1 MPDIIQLLPDSV
13 ANQIAAGE
21 VIQRPASAVKELLEN
36 SIDAKSS
43 DIKLIIKDAGR
54 TLIQIIDNGT
64 GMSETDA
71 RMCFERH
78 ATSKIKSA
86 DDLFLIKTMGFRG
99 EAMASIA
106 GVAQVEMKTK
116 KAEEQL
122 GTQIEIEGSELKSQT
137 QCACTKGTSIS
148 VKNLFFNVPARRN
161 FLKSDSVELR
171 HILEEFQRV
180 TISHPE
186 IAFSLHHN
194 NSELFHLEKGTL
206 RQRLVGI
213 FGDNYNQRLVPV
225 EENTTIVNVTG
236 FIGKPEF
243 ARKTRGE
250 QFFFVNNRFIRSA
263 YLHHAIQNAYEKLL
277 PNDSFPSY
285 FINMEIDP
293 KAIDVNIHPTKT
305 EIKFEDERSV
315 YTIIRAAVKQSLG
328 KYNISPSLD
337 FEQEVSIAV
346 PQTKTLEEVLMNPPK
361 IKINKDYNPFREEE
375 KKEDRRN
382 KFLTDSPIPT
392 PDSYR
397 NPDYFPTETGKRR
410 SGEWEKELS
419 RHADN
424 QIEIEITPQEE
435 QTEFSIEGEKST
447 KTSAYQLHNKYILAH
462 IKTGM
467 IVIDQQAAHERILYE
482 KYFEMVDKLK
492 GTSQQQLFPQT
503 LEFSAS
509 DAVVMKELHSEL
521 QGLGFD
527 INGFGKNTFI
537 VHGIPAELSGKNIFE
552 LLEKLIEDYKA
563 VPGGRQA
570 SQGGKSDLPTEASAQ
585 AGLKSARKE
594 VIAKAMAK
602 NLAIKSGVELSKEEM
617 SHMVDELFACA
628 MPYSSPSGKP
638 TLITIP
644 LDDLEK
650 RFKK

>member
-1 MPDIIQLLPDSV
+1 MSNIINLLPDSV

-36 SIDAKSS
+36 SIDAKST

-54 TLIQIIDNGT
+54 TLIQIIDNGI

-71 RMCFERH
+71 RMSFERH

-86 DDLFLIKTMGFRG
+86 DDLFRIKTMGFRG

-116 KAEEQL
+116 RSEDPL
-122 GTQIEIEGSELKSQT
+122 GTHIEIEGSELKSQT
-137 QCACTKGTSIS
+137 QCACTKGTILL

-171 HILEEFQRV
+171 HIIEEFQRV
-180 TISHPE
+180 AIAHPE
-186 IAFSLHHN
+186 IALSFHHN
-194 NSELFHLEKGTL
+194 NSELFHMEKGSL

-213 FGDNYNQRLVPV
+213 FGDSYNQRLVPV

-250 QFFFVNNRFIRSA
+250 QFFYVNNRFIKSS
-263 YLHHAIQNAYEKLL
+263 YLHHAVQNAYNQLL
-277 PNDSFPSY
+277 PDDAFPSY

-293 KAIDVNIHPTKT
+293 MAIDVNIHPTKT

-328 KYNISPSLD
+328 KYNIAPSLD
-337 FEQEVSIAV
+337 FNQELAIELP
-346 PQTKTLEEVLMNPPK
+346 PQKSREEVLMNPPK
-361 IKINKDYNPFREEE
+361 IKINKNYNPFDQEE
-375 KKEDRRN
+375 KKKSPSQPPHWGRERKN
-382 KFLTDSPIPT
+382 VFIDSPVMEESATKQSEDLTLPL
-392 PDSYR
+392 
-397 NPDYFPTETGKRR
+397 TGAMT
-410 SGEWEKELS
+410 GGL
-419 RHADN
+419 
-424 QIEIEITPQEE
+424 
-435 QTEFSIEGEKST
+435 EFSIEGEKTT

-482 KYFEMVDKLK
+482 NYFEMVEKHK
-492 GTSQQQLFPQT
+492 SVSQQQLFPQT
-503 LEFSAS
+503 LEFSANDS
-509 DAVVMKELHSEL
+509 VVLKELHKEL

-527 INGFGKNTFI
+527 INEFGKNTFI
-537 VHGIPAELSGKNIFE
+537 VHGIPADIVGQNVFE

-563 VPGGRQA
+563 
-570 SQGGKSDLPTEASAQ
+570 SQGSKSDLKNA
-585 AGLKSARKE
+585 KKE
-594 VIAKAMAK
+594 IVSKGMAK
-602 NLAIKSGVELSKEEM
+602 NLAIKSGVQLTKEEM
-617 SHMVDELFACA
+617 SHLVDELFACK
-628 MPYSSPSGKP
+628 MPYSSPTGKP
-638 TLITIP
+638 TLITIGI
-644 LDDLEK
+644 DELEK
-650 RFKK
+650 KFKK

>member
-1 MPDIIQLLPDSV
+1 MPDIINLLPDSV

-36 SIDAKSS
+36 SIDANGT

-54 TLIQIIDNGT
+54 TLIQIIDNGI

-71 RMCFERH
+71 RMSFERH

-86 DDLFLIKTMGFRG
+86 DDLFKIKTMGFRG

-116 KAEEQL
+116 RSEDQL

-137 QCACTKGTSIS
+137 QCTCTKGTSIS

-171 HILEEFQRV
+171 HIIEEFQRV
-180 TISHPE
+180 AIAHPE
-186 IAFSLHHN
+186 ISFSFHHN
-194 NSELFHLEKGTL
+194 NSELFHLEKGAL

-213 FGDNYNQRLVPV
+213 FGDSYNQRLVPV

-250 QFFFVNNRFIRSA
+250 QFFFVNNRFIKSS
-263 YLHHAIQNAYEKLL
+263 YLHHAVQNAYNQLL
-277 PNDSFPSY
+277 PDDAFPSY

-328 KYNISPSLD
+328 KYNIAPSLD
-337 FEQEVSIAV
+337 FEQEASIEL
-346 PQTKTLEEVLMNPPK
+346 PPNKSLEEVLMNPPK
-361 IKINKDYNPFREEE
+361 IKVNKNYNPFSEEE
-375 KKEDRRN
+375 KKEERRN
-382 KFLTDSPIPT
+382 KFTAG
-392 PDSYR
+392 SY
-397 NPDYFPTETGKRR
+397 TETEKRKG
-410 SGEWEKELS
+410 GEWEKEQS
-419 RHADN
+419 RHAIS
-424 QIEIEITPQEE
+424 QLEIEVKKEE
-435 QTEFSIEGEKST
+435 ETQTEFSIEGEKST

-482 KYFEMVDKLK
+482 KYFEMVEKHK
-492 GTSQQQLFPQT
+492 GVSQQQLFPQT

-509 DAVVMKELHSEL
+509 DAVVVKELHEEL

-527 INGFGKNTFI
+527 INEFGKNTFI
-537 VHGIPAELSGKNIFE
+537 VHGIPADIAGQNVFE

-563 VPGGRQA
+563 
-570 SQGGKSDLPTEASAQ
+570 SQGSKSDLKNA
-585 AGLKSARKE
+585 KKE
-594 VIAKAMAK
+594 IVAKAMAK
-602 NLAIKSGVELSKEEM
+602 NLAIISGVQLTKEEM
-617 SHMVDELFACA
+617 SHMVDELFACK
-628 MPYSSPSGKP
+628 MPYASPAGKP
-638 TLITIP
+638 TLITIGIEE
-644 LDDLEK
+644 LEK
-650 RFKK
+650 KFRK

>member
-1 MPDIIQLLPDSV
+1 MPDIINLLPDSV

-36 SIDAKSS
+36 SIDANGS

-54 TLIQIIDNGT
+54 TLIQLIDNGI

-78 ATSKIKSA
+78 ATSKIKKA
-86 DDLFLIKTMGFRG
+86 DDLFKITTMGFRG

-116 KAEEQL
+116 RAEDEL
-122 GTQIEIEGSELKSQT
+122 GTQIEIEGSELKNHTSC
-137 QCACTKGTSIS
+137 QCQKGTSIS

-171 HILEEFQRV
+171 HIIEEFQR
-180 TISHPE
+180 TAIAHPE

-194 NSELFHLEKGTL
+194 NSELFHLERGTL

-213 FGDNYNQRLVPV
+213 FGESYNQKLVPV
-225 EENTTIVNVTG
+225 HEDTTIVNVTG

-250 QFFFVNNRFIRSA
+250 QFFFVNNRFIKNS
-263 YLHHAIQNAYEKLL
+263 YLHHALQHAYEQLL
-277 PNDSFPSY
+277 PSDAFPSY

-305 EIKFEDERSV
+305 EIKFEDERLV

-328 KYNISPSLD
+328 KYNIAPSLD
-337 FEQEVSIAV
+337 FEQEASIALST
-346 PQTKTLEEVLMNPPK
+346 QKSSEEILLNPPK
-361 IKINKDYNPFREEE
+361 IKVDKNYNPFYEEE
-375 KKEDRRN
+375 KKEERRRN
-382 KFLTDSPIPT
+382 PSPALPEGKGEKQISYFDTPVPFEKIVSKTAHDFTLPLTGGD
-392 PDSYR
+392 
-397 NPDYFPTETGKRR
+397 G
-410 SGEWEKELS
+410 GGL
-419 RHADN
+419 
-424 QIEIEITPQEE
+424 
-435 QTEFSIEGEKST
+435 EFSIEGEKTT

-467 IVIDQQAAHERILYE
+467 IVIDQQAAHERILFE
-482 KYFEMVDKLK
+482 NYFEMVGKHK
-492 GTSQQQLFPQT
+492 GVSQQQLFPQT

-509 DAVVMKELHSEL
+509 EAVVVKELNEEL
-521 QGLGFD
+521 HALGFD
-527 INGFGKNTFI
+527 MNEFGKNTFI
-537 VHGIPAELSGKNIFE
+537 VHGIPAGISGENVFE

-563 VPGGRQA
+563 
-570 SQGGKSDLPTEASAQ
+570 SQGGKSELLAA
-585 AGLKSARKE
+585 KKE
-594 VIAKAMAK
+594 IVAKTMAK
-602 NLAIKSGVELSKEEM
+602 NLAIKPGVSLTKEEM
-617 SHMVDELFACA
+617 SHMVDELFACK

-638 TLITIP
+638 TLITIS
-644 LDDLEK
+644 LDELEK
-650 RFKK
+650 KLKK

>member
-1 MPDIIQLLPDSV
+1 MPDIINLLPDSV

-36 SIDAKSS
+36 SIDAKSA

-54 TLIQIIDNGT
+54 TLIQIIDNGI

-86 DDLFLIKTMGFRG
+86 DDLFHIKTMGFRG

-106 GVAQVEMKTK
+106 GVTQVELKTK
-116 KAEEQL
+116 RSEDQL
-122 GTQIEIEGSELKSQT
+122 GTQITIEGSELKSQM
-137 QCACTKGTSIS
+137 QCACAKGTSIS

-171 HILEEFQRV
+171 HIIEEFQRV
-180 TISHPE
+180 AIAHPE
-186 IAFSLHHN
+186 ISFSLHHN

-213 FGDNYNQRLVPV
+213 FGDTYNPRLVPV

-250 QFFFVNNRFIRSA
+250 QFFFVNNRFIRSS
-263 YLHHAIQNAYEKLL
+263 YLHHAVQNAYDQLL

-285 FINMEIDP
+285 FLNMEIDP

-328 KYNISPSLD
+328 KYNIAPSLD
-337 FEQEVSIAV
+337 FEQEVAIELPPPKSR
-346 PQTKTLEEVLMNPPK
+346 EEVLMNPPK
-361 IKINKDYNPFREEE
+361 ISINKNYNPFREEE
-375 KKEDRRN
+375 KKEER
-382 KFLTDSPIPT
+382 KKTFTYFDSPAK
-392 PDSYR
+392 DFSQ
-397 NPDYFPTETGKRR
+397 E
-410 SGEWEKELS
+410 
-419 RHADN
+419 
-424 QIEIEITPQEE
+424 IEIEIKKETEV
-435 QTEFSIEGEKST
+435 QTEFNIEGEKST
-447 KTSAYQLHNKYILAH
+447 KTSAYQLHSKYILAH

-482 KYFEMVDKLK
+482 KYFELVDKQK

-509 DAVVMKELHSEL
+509 DAVVVKELHREL
-521 QGLGFD
+521 HGLGFD
-527 INGFGKNTFI
+527 INEFGKNTFI
-537 VHGIPAELSGKNIFE
+537 VHGIPADIAGQNVFE
-552 LLEKLIEDYKA
+552 LLEKLIEDYKS
-563 VPGGRQA
+563 
-570 SQGGKSDLPTEASAQ
+570 SQGGKSQLKEA
-585 AGLKSARKE
+585 KKE
-594 VIAKAMAK
+594 IVAKAMAK
-602 NLAIKSGVELSKEEM
+602 NLSIKPGVELSKEEM

-644 LDDLEK
+644 LEDLEK
-650 RFKK
+650 RFRK

>member
-1 MPDIIQLLPDSV
+1 MPDIINLLPDSV

-36 SIDAKSS
+36 SIDAKGT

-54 TLIQIIDNGT
+54 TLIQIIDNGI

-78 ATSKIKSA
+78 ATSKIKKA
-86 DDLFLIKTMGFRG
+86 DDLFKITTMGFRG

-116 KAEEQL
+116 RTEDEL
-122 GTQIEIEGSELKSQT
+122 GTQIEIEGSELKNHTSC
-137 QCACTKGTSIS
+137 QCQKGTSIS

-171 HILEEFQRV
+171 HIIEEFQRV
-180 TISHPE
+180 AIAHPE
-186 IAFSLHHN
+186 IALSLHHN
-194 NSELFHLEKGTL
+194 NSELFHLERGTL

-213 FGDNYNQRLVPV
+213 FGESYNQKLVPV
-225 EENTTIVNVTG
+225 HEDTTIVNVTG

-250 QFFFVNNRFIRSA
+250 QFFFVNNRFIKSS
-263 YLHHAIQNAYEKLL
+263 YLHHALQNAYEKLL
-277 PNDSFPSY
+277 PSDAFPSY

-293 KAIDVNIHPTKT
+293 KSIDVNIHPTKT

-315 YTIIRAAVKQSLG
+315 YTIMRAAVKQSLG

-337 FEQEVSIAV
+337 FEQELSIAL
-346 PQTKTLEEVLMNPPK
+346 PTQKSSEEILLNPPK
-361 IKINKDYNPFREEE
+361 IKVDKNYNPFYEEE
-375 KKEDRRN
+375 KK
-382 KFLTDSPIPT
+382 KSPTRPPHWGGDKKNT
-392 PDSYR
+392 PSYFDV
-397 NPDYFPTETGKRR
+397 PVTTETI
-410 SGEWEKELS
+410 SGNK
-419 RHADN
+419 
-424 QIEIEITPQEE
+424 QEF
-435 QTEFSIEGEKST
+435 TLPLTGGDGGGLEFSIEGEKTT

-467 IVIDQQAAHERILYE
+467 IVIDQQAAHERILFE
-482 KYFEMVDKLK
+482 NYFEMVEKHK
-492 GTSQQQLFPQT
+492 GVSQQQLFPQT

-509 DAVVMKELHSEL
+509 DAVVVKELHEEL
-521 QGLGFD
+521 HGLGFD
-527 INGFGKNTFI
+527 INEFGKNTFI
-537 VHGIPAELSGKNIFE
+537 VHGIPADISGENVFE

-563 VPGGRQA
+563 
-570 SQGGKSDLPTEASAQ
+570 SQGGKSELRSA
-585 AGLKSARKE
+585 KKE
-594 VIAKAMAK
+594 IVAKAMAK
-602 NLAIKSGVELSKEEM
+602 NLAIKSGVPLTKEEM
-617 SHMVDELFACA
+617 SHMVDELFACK

-638 TLITIP
+638 TLITIS
-644 LDDLEK
+644 LDELD
-650 RFKK
+650 KKLKK

>member
-1 MPDIIQLLPDSV
+1 MPDIINLLPDSV

-36 SIDAKSS
+36 SIDAKST

-71 RMCFERH
+71 RLCFERH

-86 DDLFLIKTMGFRG
+86 EDLFRIKTMGFRG
-99 EAMASIA
+99 EAMASVA
-106 GVAQVEMKTK
+106 GVAQVELKTK
-116 KAEEQL
+116 RSEDQV
-122 GTQIEIEGSELKSQT
+122 GTQINIEGSELRSQT
-137 QCACTKGTSIS
+137 SCGCTKGTNIS

-171 HILEEFQRV
+171 HIIEEFQRV
-180 TISHPE
+180 AIAHPE

-213 FGDNYNQRLVPV
+213 LGDNYNQRLVPV

-250 QFFFVNNRFIRSA
+250 QFFFVNNRFIRSS
-263 YLHHAIQNAYEKLL
+263 YLHHAVQNAYEQLL

-285 FINMEIDP
+285 FLNMEIDP

-328 KYNISPSLD
+328 KYNIAPSLD
-337 FEQEVSIAV
+337 FEQETAIELP
-346 PQTKTLEEVLMNPPK
+346 PQKSREEVLMNPPK
-361 IKINKDYNPFREEE
+361 IKVNKNYNPFEVEER
-375 KKEDRRN
+375 KKETLAKGEERKKAFTYFDPP
-382 KFLTDSPIPT
+382 SPQNT
-392 PDSYR
+392 S
-397 NPDYFPTETGKRR
+397 FP
-410 SGEWEKELS
+410 SGQE
-419 RHADN
+419 
-424 QIEIEITPQEE
+424 IEIEIKKEETQQE
-435 QTEFSIEGEKST
+435 FKIEGEKTS
-447 KTSAYQLHNKYILAH
+447 KTAAYQLHNKYILAH

-482 KYFEMVDKLK
+482 KYFELVDKQK

-509 DAVVMKELHSEL
+509 DAVVVKELHTEL
-521 QGLGFD
+521 EGLGFD
-527 INGFGKNTFI
+527 INEFGKNTFI
-537 VHGIPAELSGKNIFE
+537 VHGIPADLSGQNIFE
-552 LLEKLIEDYKA
+552 LMEKLIEDYKS
-563 VPGGRQA
+563 
-570 SQGGKSDLPTEASAQ
+570 SQGSKS
-585 AGLKSARKE
+585 GLKNARKE
-594 VIAKAMAK
+594 IVAKAMAK
-602 NLAIKSGVELSKEEM
+602 NLAIRSGVELSKEEM
-617 SHMVDELFACA
+617 SHMVDELFGCA

-638 TLITIP
+638 TLITIGI
-644 LDDLEK
+644 DELEK
-650 RFKK
+650 KFRK

>member
-1 MPDIIQLLPDSV
+1 MPDIINLLPDSV

-36 SIDAKSS
+36 SIDAKST

-71 RMCFERH
+71 RLCFERH

-86 DDLFLIKTMGFRG
+86 EDLFRIKTMGFRG
-99 EAMASIA
+99 EAMASVA
-106 GVAQVEMKTK
+106 GVAQVELKTK
-116 KAEEQL
+116 RSEDQV
-122 GTQIEIEGSELKSQT
+122 GTQINIEGSELRSQT
-137 QCACTKGTSIS
+137 SCGCTKGTNIS

-171 HILEEFQRV
+171 HIIEEFQRV
-180 TISHPE
+180 AIAHPE

-213 FGDNYNQRLVPV
+213 LGDNYNQRLVPV

-250 QFFFVNNRFIRSA
+250 QFFFVNNRFIRSS
-263 YLHHAIQNAYEKLL
+263 YLHHAVQNAYEQLL

-285 FINMEIDP
+285 FLNMEIDP

-328 KYNISPSLD
+328 KYNIAPSLD
-337 FEQEVSIAV
+337 FEQETAIELP
-346 PQTKTLEEVLMNPPK
+346 PQKSREEVLMNPPK
-361 IKINKDYNPFREEE
+361 IKVNKNYNPFEVEER
-375 KKEDRRN
+375 KKETLAKGEERKKAFTYFDPP
-382 KFLTDSPIPT
+382 SPQNT
-392 PDSYR
+392 S
-397 NPDYFPTETGKRR
+397 FP
-410 SGEWEKELS
+410 SGQE
-419 RHADN
+419 
-424 QIEIEITPQEE
+424 IEIEIKKEETQQE
-435 QTEFSIEGEKST
+435 FKIEGEKTS
-447 KTSAYQLHNKYILAH
+447 KTAAYQLHNKYILAH

-482 KYFEMVDKLK
+482 KYFELVDKQK

-503 LEFSAS
+503 FEFSPADS
-509 DAVVMKELHSEL
+509 VVMKELHSEL
-521 QGLGFD
+521 SGLGFD
-527 INGFGKNTFI
+527 INEFGKNTFI
-537 VHGIPAELSGKNIFE
+537 VHGVPADIAGQNIFE
-552 LLEKLIEDYKA
+552 LLEKLIEDYKS
-563 VPGGRQA
+563 
-570 SQGGKSDLPTEASAQ
+570 SQGGKSQLKEA
-585 AGLKSARKE
+585 KKEIVARG
-594 VIAKAMAK
+594 MAK
-602 NLAIKSGVELSKEEM
+602 NLSIRSGIELSKEEM
-617 SHMVDELFACA
+617 SHMVDELFA
-628 MPYSSPSGKP
+628 
-638 TLITIP
+638 
-644 LDDLEK
+644 
-650 RFKK
+650 